1 MDLNLIFESI
11 GVLAD
16 GVLLTLALTL
26 LSLAIGFVVSVPLS
40 FLRASSNRHLSGC
53 VLIYTYVFRG
63 TPLLVQLFLIYY
75 GLGQL
80 EIVRNSMFWPL
91 LREPFWCALLALSLN
106 SAAYT
111 TEVFRAGIQAVP
123 RGVVEAAQALGLS
136 RIMQIRLIIFPLA
149 FRTVLPSYANEVIGM
164 LKASSLASTVTLLE
178 ITGLARRMVSE
189 TFAPYEIF
197 LAAGLIYLFLTFV
210 ISKLFQMLETHLARS
225 TQNQKEERSAYIGP
239 ARWRFQLRRNSRRR
253 NIAAAQGHRT
263 QSFIHSMQPKRGS
276 AHE

>member
-11 GVLAD
+11 GVLAG
-16 GVLLTLALTL
+16 GVLLTMALTL
-26 LSLAIGFVVSVPLS
+26 LPLTIGFVVSVPLS
-40 FLRASSNRHLSGC
+40 FLRASSNRFLSGS
-53 VLIYTYVFRG
+53 VLIYTYMFRG

-91 LREPFWCALLALSLN
+91 LREPFWCALLAFSLN

-111 TEVFRAGIQAVP
+111 TEVFRAGIHAVQP
-123 RGVVEAAQALGLS
+123 GIVEAAQALGLS

-197 LAAGLIYLFLTFV
+197 LAAGLIYLVLTSV
-210 ISKLFQMLETHLARS
+210 ISKFFQMLEAYLARS
-225 TQNQKEERSAYIGP
+225 DLKEKQPACIGP
-239 ARWRFQLRRNSRRR
+239 TRWRFRLRRNFRPRTVT
-253 NIAAAQGHRT
+253 AAQRHRA
-263 QSFIHSMQPKRGS
+263 QSFSHSMQSKRGP

>member
-11 GVLAD
+11 GVLAG

-26 LSLAIGFVVSVPLS
+26 LSLTIGFVVSVPLS
-40 FLRASSNRHLSGC
+40 FLRASSNRFLSGS

-80 EIVRNSMFWPL
+80 EIVRNSILWPL
-91 LREPFWCALLALSLN
+91 LREPFWCALLAFSLN

-123 RGVVEAAQALGLS
+123 RGIVEAAQTLGLS
-136 RIMQIRLIIFPLA
+136 RIMQMRLIIFPLA

-178 ITGLARRMVSE
+178 IIGLARRMVSE

-197 LAAGLIYLFLTFV
+197 LAAGLIYLFLTLV
-210 ISKLFQMLETHLARS
+210 ISKFFQMLETHLSRS
-225 TQNQKEERSAYIGP
+225 TRKEEQRLRIKP
-239 ARWRFQLRRNSRRR
+239 AWWRFQPWRNSRRR
-253 NIAAAQGHRT
+253 KVAAAQRHRA
-263 QSFIHSMQPKRGS
+263 QSFIHSTQQKRGS
-276 AHE
+276 THE